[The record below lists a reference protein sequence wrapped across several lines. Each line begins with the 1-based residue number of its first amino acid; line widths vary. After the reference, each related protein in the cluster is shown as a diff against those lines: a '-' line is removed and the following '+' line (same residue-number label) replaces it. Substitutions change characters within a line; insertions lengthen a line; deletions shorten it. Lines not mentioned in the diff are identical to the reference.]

1 MTQNGPGGCKTVGN
15 MGVIINLNPAEHV
28 RLDRDR
34 IVELGMR
41 LGPVAAEDLISRT
54 MEDLAVMLARVGR
67 AYMGADLAQLA
78 RSAADI
84 RQHAAHIGMTKLAR
98 VAADVEALAQAR
110 DSAALAAVVDR
121 LSRLGERSLMA
132 VWDLQEHS
140 V

>member
-1 MTQNGPGGCKTVGN
+1 MGIN
-15 MGVIINLNPAEHV
+15 GVIITLHPAEHV

-67 AYMGADLAQLA
+67 AYMARDLPELA
-78 RSAADI
+78 RTAGDI
-84 RQHAAHIGMTKLAR
+84 RQHAAHIGMTKLSR
-98 VAADVEALAQAR
+98 VAADAEDLSSLK
-110 DSAALAAVVDR
+110 DSPSLAAVVDR

>member
-1 MTQNGPGGCKTVGN
+1 
-15 MGVIINLNPAEHV
+15 MGIFSVIITLNPAEHV

-41 LGPVAAEDLISRT
+41 LGPVGAEDLISRT
-54 MEDLAVMLARVGR
+54 MEDLAVMLARIGR
-67 AYMGADLAQLA
+67 AYQAVDLAELA
-78 RSAADI
+78 RTAADI

-98 VAADVEALAQAR
+98 VAADVEDLAR
-110 DSAALAAVVDR
+110 GKDSATLAAVVDR

-140 V
+140 L